1 MSVWQL
7 VIWRWVEPTPEAF
20 CISDIKKTLDSIH
33 SSSGVNMEIVGVK
46 VSQFPET
53 ITVWHICDETWF

>member
-1 MSVWQL
+1 MMTSHLKVG
-7 VIWRWVEPTPEAF
+7 VEPTPETF
-20 CISDIKKTLDSIH
+20 CISNIRKTLDSVH
-33 SSSGVNMEIVGVK
+33 CNTGVTMETVGVK